1 MNFYYSHGRTAFKY
15 GLKYLNLKKND
26 KILIPDYICDIL
38 LDPLD
43 DLSID
48 PVFYKINKNFISDF
62 DNIKKKYNK
71 SVKALLLIN
80 YFGFEENKEK
90 YADFC
95 KKKNIY
101 LIEDC
106 CHSFNLNMTKNQKI
120 SDFIFYSPKKIIPEL
135 YTGGIL
141 KINNKKK
148 IIKNFKNKAQD
159 IKVSYYQFINTFLET
174 NLLSF
179 KRYLKYFFFKMPTFH
194 KLNSIE
200 NKKVT
205 NDFLMDKISKKK
217 FIKIK
222 LNKVLKLRKKNYYL
236 WKKFCLKN
244 KSITIIDRE
253 LNKNSIPWLLPAY
266 TKNLSVRK
274 KIFNYGWK
282 NGYSI
287 ISWPRLPQRVLNM
300 QVKKKW
306 NSLVFFNTDKAP
318 NEMDNVNF

>member
-1 MNFYYSHGRTAFKY
+1 M
-15 GLKYLNLKKND
+15 
-26 KILIPDYICDIL
+26 LI
-38 LDPLD
+38 
-43 DLSID
+43 
-48 PVFYKINKNFISDF
+48 
-62 DNIKKKYNK
+62 
-71 SVKALLLIN
+71 
-80 YFGFEENKEK
+80 FE
-90 YADFC
+90 

-236 WKKFCLKN
+236 WKKILF
-244 KSITIIDRE
+244 
-253 LNKNSIPWLLPAY
+253 
-266 TKNLSVRK
+266 K
-274 KIFNYGWK
+274 K
-282 NGYSI
+282 
-287 ISWPRLPQRVLNM
+287 
-300 QVKKKW
+300 
-306 NSLVFFNTDKAP
+306 
-318 NEMDNVNF
+318 